1 MRHGTVQVRRPED
14 GADTMVWPPEM
25 LRRPEIRGI
34 DRVALHLEVQ
44 GLVIHPEESSRLTLV
59 ATRGVKSQAY
69 RLPLRLGGGAV
80 GALLQCEARVLSS
93 PATRSRVL
101 PRGHGS
107 HTRNS
112 QTNRCA
118 TSQSRHLWLKN
129 VGGADKRVAG
139 TATVPW

>member
-1 MRHGTVQVRRPED
+1 MAWSPE
-14 GADTMVWPPEM
+14 T

-44 GLVIHPEESSRLTLV
+44 GLVVHPEEPSRFTLV

-69 RLPLRLGGGAV
+69 RLSLRLGGGAV
-80 GALLQCEARVLSS
+80 GALLQCEAHVLSS
-93 PATRSRVL
+93 PAARSRVL

-107 HTRNS
+107 HARNS

-118 TSQSRHLWLKN
+118 PSQSRHLWPKN
-129 VGGADKRVAG
+129 VGRR
-139 TATVPW
+139 W

>member
-1 MRHGTVQVRRPED
+1 MRHGTVQVRRPEY

-69 RLPLRLGGGAV
+69 RLSLRLGGGAA
-80 GALLQCEARVLSS
+80 GELLQ
-93 PATRSRVL
+93 
-101 PRGHGS
+101 
-107 HTRNS
+107 
-112 QTNRCA
+112 
-118 TSQSRHLWLKN
+118 
-129 VGGADKRVAG
+129 
-139 TATVPW
+139 